1 MIHQKVREERERL
14 GISQSALARSTGVP
28 RSQIVLFE
36 SGGNVTLSTL
46 DRILAEIPTLR
57 HEVSRTD
64 LDLDTARE
72 AAAELQALA
81 EQMKAAAAKVIAA
94 LSPKPLS
101 APPPPEPKTPAAKGP
116 LPGGGG
122 AEIYDALLEMTP
134 ELRAHLKG
142 LVDEIEKNKGR
153 RGREHA

>member
-14 GISQSALARSTGVP
+14 GISQSALARATGVP

-57 HEVSRTD
+57 HDVFRTD
-64 LDLDTARE
+64 LNFDAARE

-81 EQMKAAAAKVIAA
+81 EQMQAAASKVIAE
-94 LSPKPLS
+94 LEPKPL
-101 APPPPEPKTPAAKGP
+101 PPPPPKPKAGP

-142 LVDEIEKNKGR
+142 LVDEIEKSKGR
-153 RGREHA
+153 KAQAQERA